1 MSEKFESPEFVEQC
15 EQGHQLQGKVKYC
28 PFCGVPIQQI
38 KPDQIL
44 QNLDSTESSFVD
56 MIQPEIVLDQIEI
69 QSPVQLPDQLTES
82 DSVSARSTEV
92 PEDKLRTIEL
102 VTESLRTER
111 TIPVRRQD
119 SKLTK
124 ALIVTVFLAFIALI
138 SYEILI
144 TRDQNIAISPDAETE
159 SAIRMAVDEMKLTG
173 QSLYKEKQMRKSLQ
187 NAKEALAISESYRE
201 TVNQLELANTNTLRK
216 TKEHLTAYL
225 AKVVWLSQHSN
236 EFNEAIKSFSDPNNK
251 DQFMFDLLKQHVISF
266 NLKEEKS
273 EDAWK
278 LELEPVSIQ
287 LGL

>member
-44 QNLDSTESSFVD
+44 PNLDSTESSFVD

-69 QSPVQLPDQLTES
+69 QRPVQLPDQLTES

-92 PEDKLRTIEL
+92 PEDKSRTIEL

>member
-15 EQGHQLQGKVKYC
+15 VQGHQLQGKVKYC

-56 MIQPEIVLDQIEI
+56 MIQPEIVLDQSEI
-69 QSPVQLPDQLTES
+69 QSPDQLTES
-82 DSVSARSTEV
+82 DSISAGSTEV
-92 PEDKLRTIEL
+92 PEVKSRANEL
-102 VTESLRTER
+102 VTDSLRTER
-111 TIPVRRQD
+111 TIPVRRQG
-119 SKLTK
+119 SKLPK
-124 ALIVTVFLAFIALI
+124 AVVLTVFLSFIAFIG
-138 SYEILI
+138 YEVLI
-144 TRDQNIAISPDAETE
+144 TQIQNITISPDAETE
-159 SAIRMAVDEMKLTG
+159 SAIRVAVDEMKLTG

-187 NAKEALAISESYRE
+187 NARELLALSESYRE
-201 TVNQLELANTNTLRK
+201 TVNQLELANSNTLRK

-225 AKVVWLSQHSN
+225 TQVVWLSQHSN
-236 EFNEAIKSFSDPNNK
+236 KFNEAIKSFSDSNKK
-251 DQFMFDLLKQHVISF
+251 DQFMFDLLKQHVNSF
-266 NLKEEKS
+266 NLKEERS